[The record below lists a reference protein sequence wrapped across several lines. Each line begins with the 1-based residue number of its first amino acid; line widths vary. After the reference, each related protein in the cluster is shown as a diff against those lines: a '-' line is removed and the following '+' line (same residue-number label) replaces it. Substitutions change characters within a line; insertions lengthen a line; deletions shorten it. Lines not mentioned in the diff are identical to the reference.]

1 MTDPG
6 AETGEDEGEARRSRR
21 FGWTALLVWASL
33 GLALEAA
40 HGFKLAWFLDD
51 DLRRTLLRL
60 AHAHGVVLALVVLA
74 YASSAGAAGDQSGVR
89 WTGRLLRA
97 GAVLIPIGFALSAL
111 RPSEGDPGVA
121 IALVPI
127 GALALLAGLAGAAL
141 RTWRS

>member
-1 MTDPG
+1 MTASGP
-6 AETGEDEGEARRSRR
+6 ETGETRRCRR
-21 FGWTALLVWASL
+21 FGWTALFIWATL

-51 DLRRTLLRL
+51 TLRRTLLRL

-97 GAVLIPIGFALSAL
+97 GAVLIPIGFALSAVH
-111 RPSEGDPGVA
+111 PSEGDPGLA
-121 IALVPI
+121 IVLVPA
-127 GALALLAGLAGAAL
+127 GAVALLAGLAGAAL
-141 RTWRS
+141 RTWRP

>member
-1 MTDPG
+1 VTDPG
-6 AETGEDEGEARRSRR
+6 AETPEGDGEGEARRSRR

-74 YASSAGAAGDQSGVR
+74 HASSAGAARVR
-89 WTGRLLRA
+89 SIGRLLRA
-97 GAVLIPIGFALSAL
+97 GALLMPIGFALSAL

>member
-1 MTDPG
+1 MTDAG
-6 AETGEDEGEARRSRR
+6 AQSGDSDGEARRSRR

-51 DLRRTLLRL
+51 SLRRTLLRL

-74 YASSAGAAGDQSGVR
+74 YGATAR
-89 WTGRLLRA
+89 PARAIGRLLRA
-97 GAVLIPIGFALSAL
+97 GALLMPIGFALSAL
-111 RPSEGDPGVA
+111 RPSEGDPGLA

-127 GALALLAGLAGAAL
+127 GALALLAGLVGAA
-141 RTWRS
+141 RATWRA